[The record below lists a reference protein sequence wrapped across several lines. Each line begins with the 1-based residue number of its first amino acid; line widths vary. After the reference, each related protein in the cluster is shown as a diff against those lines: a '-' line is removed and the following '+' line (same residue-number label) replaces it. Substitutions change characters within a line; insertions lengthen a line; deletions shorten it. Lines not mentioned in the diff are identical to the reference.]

1 MNDLRFAF
9 RQLLKNPG
17 FTAVAVLTLAL
28 GIGATSTVFSLI
40 QGVLLTPPP
49 YPKPERVLLISPAR
63 TDGQPYMQGCAAGQW
78 VEWQKATNSFE
89 AVAAYEYGSQFLI
102 LPDGSE
108 SVRGMFVTPDY
119 FKVIGVKPVL
129 GRGFAQSDLA
139 STGGQETVI
148 VLGDRLWHR
157 RFDGDPNIIGKTVHL
172 TRRQPLTVVGVMP
185 PGVRLLP
192 SRTRATEPNYDVN
205 AQVDFWIPLW
215 PPDLAKPNEAYC
227 NVAGRL
233 RDNATLTQ
241 AQAEMTAI
249 AARQAQNTHDF
260 EDITATVQPLT
271 AFLNREGRRLLL
283 PLLGAVT
290 LVFLIACGNV
300 AGLLLARGLRRR
312 QEYAVRCALGA
323 RRAQLFRQV
332 FTESALLALAGGAL
346 GAGLAFG
353 IVKLLKAIGGSAIP
367 RLDAVSTGGPVFFCF
382 GAAVLAAALAGF
394 LPALRVSRL
403 DPALSVK
410 GAGPT
415 SSPGRAERRLLGG
428 VAVLQITLTLA
439 LLVGAGLL
447 IRTAYNLARV
457 RPGYDTQNVLTMS
470 VTIPDMKKFSDFHSQ
485 VLPRVSAL
493 PGAKSVAMG
502 WGLPLT
508 GNKWTG
514 PVEIEKPAETGKLKE
529 KLNLPI
535 RCVTAEYFETLGLR
549 IVAGR
554 GFLPTDAWDGPA
566 ANTNA
571 PFVATINQAM
581 AERFFPNENPVGKK
595 LIIFSNKDKPAEIV
609 GVVDNARS
617 EALIKEAEPEVYL
630 PFWQFGFGLFVKHL
644 VIRTASD
651 PHLLVAAVERELRA
665 IDPTVAIEHVKTL
678 EEIRRESVAPQSFV
692 MRLLVGFS
700 IVASALVL
708 VGVYSVISLSVGSRS
723 REIAIRMAVGAQR
736 RNVLGLV
743 LREGCKLIVVGLIVG
758 TGVAVALARLLG
770 AFLFGVEPTD
780 PATFV
785 GVAILFTTIAL
796 LACYLPARRA
806 AKIDPM
812 EALRYE

>member
-1 MNDLRFAF
+1 VNDLKFAF

-28 GIGATSTVFSLI
+28 GIGATSAVFSLV

-49 YPKPERVLLISPAR
+49 YPKPERVILISSAR
-63 TDGQPYMQGCAAGQW
+63 TDGQPYIQGCAAGQW
-78 VEWQKATNSFE
+78 VEWQKATNSFKV
-89 AVAAYEYGSQFLI
+89 VAAYEYGSQFLI

-129 GRGFAQSDLA
+129 GQEFAQSDLA
-139 STGGQETVI
+139 SKGGQETVI
-148 VLGDRLWHR
+148 ILGDHLWHR

-172 TRRQPLTVVGVMP
+172 TRRQPLTVLGVMP
-185 PGVRLLP
+185 PGVRFLP

-215 PPDLAKPNEAYC
+215 PPDLAKPNESYC

-233 RDNATLTQ
+233 RDSATLTQ

-249 AARQAQNTHDF
+249 AARQAQTAQDF
-260 EDITATVQPLT
+260 EGITAKAQPLI
-271 AFLNREGRRLLL
+271 ADLNRDGEKLLL

-300 AGLLLARGLRRR
+300 AGLLLARGLQRR

-323 RRAQLFRQV
+323 RRVQLFRQV
-332 FTESALLALAGGAL
+332 FTESALLTLVGGAL
-346 GAGLAFG
+346 GACFAFG
-353 IVKLLKAIGGSAIP
+353 AVKLLKAIGASAIP
-367 RLDAVSTGGPVFFCF
+367 RLGAVATGGPVFFCF
-382 GAAVLAAALAGF
+382 GTAVLAAALAGF

-415 SSPGRAERRLLGG
+415 SSAGRAERRLLGG
-428 VAVLQITLTLA
+428 VASLQTALTLA
-439 LLVGAGLL
+439 LLVGAWLL
-447 IRTAYNLARV
+447 IRTAHNLAKM
-457 RPGYDTQNVLTMS
+457 RPGYDTQNLLTMS
-470 VTIPDMKKFSDFHSQ
+470 VKIPDMEKFSGFHAQ

-493 PGAKSVAMG
+493 PGVKSVAMG

-514 PVEIEKPAETGKLKE
+514 PIGIESKAEAAKLKDQ
-529 KLNLPI
+529 LSLPI
-535 RCVTAEYFETLGLR
+535 RCVTSEYFETLGLR

-595 LIIFSNKDKPAEIV
+595 LIIFSNKDKPAEII

-617 EALIKEAEPEVYL
+617 EALTKEAGPEVYL
-630 PFWQFGFGLFVKHL
+630 SFWQFGFGLFVKHL

-651 PHLLVAAVERELRA
+651 PRLLIAVVERELRA

-678 EEIRRESVAPQSFV
+678 AEIRSESVAPQTFA

-700 IVASALVL
+700 VVASVLALV
-708 VGVYSVISLSVGSRS
+708 GIYGVISLSVGSRR
-723 REIAIRMAVGAQR
+723 REIAIRTAVGAQR
-736 RNVLGLV
+736 NHIMCLVLGEG
-743 LREGCKLIVVGLIVG
+743 LRLIVVGLLVG
-758 TGVAVALARLLG
+758 TGLAVAFARVLRT
-770 AFLFGVEPTD
+770 FLFEVEPTD
-780 PATFV
+780 PTTFV
-785 GVAILFTTIAL
+785 AVATLFTVVAL
-796 LACYLPARRA
+796 LACWLPARRA
-806 AKIDPM
+806 ATVDPM